1 MFKSKPTPYRK
12 DKKTLCLLLPTEVVQ
27 IYSWVCSG
35 CKHGVIDNYLFQKSV
50 GLPDVHSGYGFAI
63 GMFIFIFVCVFC
75 FVFPPQAHSTHFAS
89 EKRFSICGDLFL
101 SPPPLPPTAILHLWW
116 SVPIPRP
123 HPSPQQRFFICGDLF
138 LSHPHPPTVI
148 LNLWWSVPV
157 TPTPYSN
164 SSFVVIC
171 SYPPPPPPQQKFST
185 SDLFLQVN
193 EQQPVFYWHWQT

>member
-101 SPPPLPPTAILHLWW
+101 SPPPSPP
-116 SVPIPRP
+116 
-123 HPSPQQRFFICGDLF
+123 QRFFICGDLF
-138 LSHPHPPTVI
+138 LS
-148 LNLWWSVPV
+148 PV
-157 TPTPYSN
+157 PTPPPNSD

-171 SYPPPPPPQQKFST
+171 SCHTPTPQQRF
-185 SDLFLQVN
+185 
-193 EQQPVFYWHWQT
+193 